1 MSYQSAYFNRKQQ
14 AIRTMSD
21 IAAGHTENTVDA
33 NSKTTLFPIRY
44 AKDLLAP
51 TADSLQDEVKKAPIA
66 EAAHTSNHV
75 TQGMSQPIE
84 PKLASEEAS
93 VTAKMGDEETVLE
106 KAPENKAAVEAQP
119 EAVSESKPEAAV
131 EKPQQSSEPHQTY
144 NANQSLDAD
153 VSKDERGL
161 ATVMW
166 LGSLVFLMIPAM
178 VVLLNGNASDYLK
191 QQAREALN
199 WTATFLLGSVA
210 CTILMLIFIGGPLQ
224 VLLSIAH
231 VVFCL
236 LGANAARSGSKYRV
250 PMAWRPLD

>member
-14 AIRTMSD
+14 AIRAMSD
-21 IAAGHTENTVDA
+21 IAAGHTENTVAA
-33 NSKTTLFPIRY
+33 NGEATVFPIRY
-44 AKDLLAP
+44 AKDLMVQ
-51 TADSLQDEVKKAPIA
+51 TADNLQDEVKQAAIG

-75 TQGMSQPIE
+75 TQSTTQPIE
-84 PKLASEEAS
+84 VNAAFQKSAEGAHANAEEL
-93 VTAKMGDEETVLE
+93 VLE
-106 KAPENKAAVEAQP
+106 KAPTNTATVEAP
-119 EAVSESKPEAAV
+119 SEAVT
-131 EKPQQSSEPHQTY
+131 EKQSASSEKYQTY
-144 NANQSLDAD
+144 TASQSLHGD

-161 ATVMW
+161 ALMMW

-178 VVLLNGNASDYLK
+178 IVLLNGNASDYLK

-236 LGANAARSGSKYRV
+236 LGANAARAGNTFRV

>member
-14 AIRTMSD
+14 AIRAMSD
-21 IAAGHTENTVDA
+21 IAAGHTENTVAADSQA
-33 NSKTTLFPIRY
+33 TVFPIRY
-44 AKDLLAP
+44 AKDLMVQ
-51 TADSLQDEVKKAPIA
+51 TADSLQDDVKQASMA

-75 TQGMSQPIE
+75 TQGVSELVE
-84 PKLASEEAS
+84 PKLAASEAVAVNEA
-93 VTAKMGDEETVLE
+93 EEVVLE
-106 KAPENKAAVEAQP
+106 KASDNTAAAQTEANTDQP
-119 EAVSESKPEAAV
+119 AA
-131 EKPQQSSEPHQTY
+131 SSEKYQTY
-144 NANQSLDAD
+144 TANQSLNAN

-161 ATVMW
+161 ALVMW

-178 VVLLNGNASDYLK
+178 IVLLNGNASDYLK

-199 WTATFLLGSVA
+199 WTSTFLLGSVA

-231 VVFCL
+231 VIFCL
-236 LGANAARSGSKYRV
+236 LGANAARSGSTYRV